1 MNANTNT
8 QINSMIDNKKVDD
21 LMDDERS
28 ITE

>member
-8 QINSMIDNKKVDD
+8 QINSMVDNKKVDD